1 MNYLEDYYSNY
12 DEEGRLLSQH
22 GQVEYLTTMKYI
34 HELSEGI
41 SNCRILEVGAG
52 TGRYS
57 VSLARQGYSVDAV
70 ELTQHNLEIMRAKI
84 NAEDD
89 IRTYQGTATDLSLFQ
104 AESFEMTLVFGPM
117 YHLYT
122 EEDKK
127 KALSEAI
134 RVTKTG
140 GVVMVEYIMNDFV
153 VIKDAFE
160 KGNLKAD
167 LKSGLLDENF
177 KYAAWE
183 QELFAFETLDSIHD
197 LIKDFPVK
205 REKIVAADGAA
216 NYMRD
221 LIDSFDEETFSLW
234 MKFHLARCERAEL
247 IGATNHCLD
256 ILRKIG

>member
-1 MNYLEDYYSNY
+1 
-12 DEEGRLLSQH
+12 
-22 GQVEYLTTMKYI
+22 
-34 HELSEGI
+34 
-41 SNCRILEVGAG
+41 
-52 TGRYS
+52 
-57 VSLARQGYSVDAV
+57 
-70 ELTQHNLEIMRAKI
+70 
-84 NAEDD
+84 
-89 IRTYQGTATDLSLFQ
+89 
-104 AESFEMTLVFGPM
+104 
-117 YHLYT
+117 
-122 EEDKK
+122 
-127 KALSEAI
+127 
-134 RVTKTG
+134 
-140 GVVMVEYIMNDFV
+140 MVAYIMNDFV

-160 KGNLKAD
+160 KCNLKAD

-205 REKIVAADGAA
+205 REKIVAADGAS

-234 MKFHLARCERAEL
+234 MKFHLSRCERAEL